1 MASYRLTSG
10 NAVIRVSD
18 GATIPDDPR
27 NADWQA
33 YQAWLAVPNTPDP
46 YVAPPSPPVYIPT
59 ATVLSRRTLAEY
71 TAIRQAAA
79 AQLAGGN
86 GQLEQWLD
94 MARVSPSGI
103 NPADT
108 TTTAA
113 VAALV
118 GAGLLTSARAAIVM
132 AT

>member
-59 ATVLSRRTLAEY
+59 ATVLGRPWASSVAPF
-71 TAIRQAAA
+71 
-79 AQLAGGN
+79 
-86 GQLEQWLD
+86 EQG
-94 MARVSPSGI
+94 S
-103 NPADT
+103 
-108 TTTAA
+108 
-113 VAALV
+113 
-118 GAGLLTSARAAIVM
+118 
-132 AT
+132 